1 MLRLCSCVHSL
12 CLLNSPPTP
21 CELLLINKFGN
32 FILFYFCF
40 ICFIYHFLIFYFFI
54 MCVVCC
60 YCWRAVWCCALLP
73 IIINRVLFRRR
84 ATFQVRYFLITSATS
99 HRIHPYLTT
108 SQIKVVEY
116 ACQLHYYQPD
126 VWFTLFVYLVC
137 TLMTGCVTVLVVWGY
152 DLNVCMNVGIRDF
165 CFWSLCELGTRCFGR
180 AVMGLAPHDVIKFYV
195 FTHTSSLESWTLVAY
210 CLKEAGVVVVILE
223 CRQLSKRASWLC
235 SAFFIFTG

>member
-152 DLNVCMNVGIRDF
+152 DLNVCVCVCRNKRF
-165 CFWSLCELGTRCFGR
+165 LF
-180 AVMGLAPHDVIKFYV
+180 
-195 FTHTSSLESWTLVAY
+195 LESVWTWHTLLRPRGDGTCTSWRHQVLCIYSHIIARKLNTC
-210 CLKEAGVVVVILE
+210 CLLFEGSRR
-223 CRQLSKRASWLC
+223 CSSNSWMP
-235 SAFFIFTG
+235 STV